1 MTTEQQ
7 QRKVFEE
14 WADSMGYS
22 TFQYKDPDEYVSDDT
37 YTTWVAWQAASKE
50 LATVTEQRDRLAD
63 LVKQFIYILDIT
75 EESDGG
81 RLFHP
86 TNITSCRAGDLQ
98 KIGEL
103 VEALRRA
110 STNQPTEP

>member
-50 LATVTEQRDRLAD
+50 LATVTEQRDALA
-63 LVKQFIYILDIT
+63 
-75 EESDGG
+75 
-81 RLFHP
+81 
-86 TNITSCRAGDLQ
+86 
-98 KIGEL
+98 
-103 VEALRRA
+103 EALEQLMSYQPRA
-110 STNQPTEP
+110 TVITTNERHVWSNAKDALQSLNQPTEP

>member
-50 LATVTEQRDRLAD
+50 LATVTEQRDALA
-63 LVKQFIYILDIT
+63 
-75 EESDGG
+75 
-81 RLFHP
+81 
-86 TNITSCRAGDLQ
+86 
-98 KIGEL
+98 
-103 VEALRRA
+103 EALEQLMAYQPR
-110 STNQPTEP
+110 STVIATNERHAWSNAKNVLQSLTTTEP